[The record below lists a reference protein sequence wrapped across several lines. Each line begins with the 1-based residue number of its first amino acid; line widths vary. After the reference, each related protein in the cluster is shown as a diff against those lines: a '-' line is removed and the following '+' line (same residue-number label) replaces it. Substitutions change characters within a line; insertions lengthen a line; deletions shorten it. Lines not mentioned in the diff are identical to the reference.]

1 MELHSRFHGR
11 VQVLTVA
18 ASRIDAAASI
28 GFKRAV
34 HRITEPGG
42 AGEGGEAGPSG
53 LGDAR
58 AAHSEARRVE
68 AFPSSTGPAG
78 PDADAQRGLSAERIV
93 LDLEAV
99 EFIDSSGLGA
109 IVSVMKQHTPA
120 RRVDLAALQ
129 PAVANVFRLT
139 RLEEVF
145 VIHPTAQD
153 AVGGAGD

>member
-42 AGEGGEAGPSG
+42 AGEGGPPDPGRSEVVH
-53 LGDAR
+53 
-58 AAHSEARRVE
+58 AASRTAA
-68 AFPSSTGPAG
+68 AFSSSTGPAG
-78 PDADAQRGLSAERIV
+78 PDADAQRGLPAERIV